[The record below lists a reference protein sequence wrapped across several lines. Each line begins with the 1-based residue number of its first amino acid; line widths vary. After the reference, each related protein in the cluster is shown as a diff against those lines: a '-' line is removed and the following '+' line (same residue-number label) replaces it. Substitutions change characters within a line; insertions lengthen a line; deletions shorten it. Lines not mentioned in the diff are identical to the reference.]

1 MNDGNAHFI
10 RCLEA
15 LKASSF
21 FEGAEISALK
31 ELLAK
36 MSLEYW
42 AAGTFKNSADF
53 RQSFH
58 VIISGRLKVYR
69 INPNTGREHTIF
81 ILNDGDVFDILS
93 LLDQETH
100 EIYWEAKDQLE
111 ILHIGL
117 DDIQQWLYRS
127 PSIQKNMMHYLGH
140 RMRQLED
147 AATDISLHST
157 LVRLSGLILRNIN
170 GENHKLELINNLP
183 NEELASLIGTT
194 RAVVNRHIQ
203 ELKHCGAISV
213 KRKHIDVQNVQALIA
228 ITEERQGLF

>member
-1 MNDGNAHFI
+1 MNDGNAHYI

-21 FEGAEISALK
+21 FNGAEIGSLK
-31 ELLAK
+31 ELLSK
-36 MSLEYW
+36 MSMEYW
-42 AAGTFKNSADF
+42 AEGTFKNSSDF

-81 ILNDGDVFDILS
+81 ILNDGDVFDILY

-100 EIYWEAKDQLE
+100 EIYWEAKDDLE
-111 ILHIGL
+111 LLRIGL
-117 DDIQQWLYRS
+117 DDMLHWIYDS
-127 PSIQKNMMHYLGH
+127 PGIQKNMMQYLGH

-203 ELKHCGAISV
+203 ELKKCGAISV
-213 KRKHIDVQNVQALIA
+213 KRKYIDVQNLQTLIA
-228 ITEERQGLF
+228 IAEERHGLE